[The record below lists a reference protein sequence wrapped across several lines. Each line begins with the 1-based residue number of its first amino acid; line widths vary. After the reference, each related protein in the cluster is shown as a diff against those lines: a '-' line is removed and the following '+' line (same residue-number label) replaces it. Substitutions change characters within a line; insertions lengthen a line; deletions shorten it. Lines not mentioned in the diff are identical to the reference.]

1 MMNKIAMNIFIPR
14 ILPDIS
20 KTYIKNV
27 FELIDYG
34 NVVYIDMRKRIN
46 TKNKTYYFAFIK
58 LEMTNDQYIKMV
70 QLLETENKNR
80 LYYSY
85 SDYWELKTYIPY
97 EDRDVKT
104 DDIVKL
110 CKELMEKPYDESSD
124 AIYPT
129 SFTKEDLSNINNEYR
144 EVERE
149 ISSIM
154 RFENEILHI

>member
-1 MMNKIAMNIFIPR
+1 MNIFIPR
-14 ILPDIS
+14 ILPEIS
-20 KTYIKNV
+20 KTYIKYM
-27 FELIDYG
+27 FESMDYG
-34 NVVYIDMRKRIN
+34 NIVYIDMRKRIN

-58 LEMTNDQYIKMV
+58 LEMTNDQYTKMV

-80 LYYSY
+80 LYYNY
-85 SDYWELKTYIPY
+85 PDYWELKTYIPY

-110 CKELMEKPYDESSD
+110 CKELMKKPGDESSD

-129 SFTKEDLSNINNEYR
+129 AFTKEDLCNINNEYS
-144 EVERE
+144 EIEQE

-154 RFENEILHI
+154 RFENDILHSLTK